1 MTNPTPRILILDD
14 EPIILEMCAD
24 VLTQDGY
31 LVDTTIDG
39 REALT
44 LLGKN
49 KYDIVISDMKMPTLS
64 GAKFYEMIKERYSN
78 MTKKVIFITGDL
90 FNIETKE
97 FLENTNNP
105 YLIKPFKLTE
115 LRETIKKVLNMK

>member
-1 MTNPTPRILILDD
+1 
-14 EPIILEMCAD
+14 
-24 VLTQDGY
+24 
-31 LVDTTIDG
+31 VDTTIDG

-64 GAKFYEMIKERYSN
+64 GAKFYEMIKERYPN
-78 MTKKVIFITGDL
+78 MAKKVIFITGDL

-115 LRETIKKVLNMK
+115 LRETIKKALNMK